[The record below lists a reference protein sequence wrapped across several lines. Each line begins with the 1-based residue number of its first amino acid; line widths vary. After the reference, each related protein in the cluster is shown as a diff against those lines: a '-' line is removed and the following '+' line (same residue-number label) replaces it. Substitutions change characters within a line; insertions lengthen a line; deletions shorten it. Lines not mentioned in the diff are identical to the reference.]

1 MHVSDNCH
9 SSICRESRTEE
20 EGELLCAGWAPQSL
34 LNFSK
39 DYLPLNSLFLTQVNK
54 GCLPQED
61 ATIIQFWFFFR
72 SRCDPHHTK
81 SHSRQTKADYSTYS
95 SSLGSSLLCLIQSLC
110 TYVHISIGC
119 YTAVKKRF
127 PNPFLFICLE
137 GRTPY
142 NGGRR
147 KMKDVIFTT
156 ELRLLQN
163 LGMQLFTPI
172 GLLGMKLHSKLGGF
186 HVFLHKA
193 VLKKSCSIT
202 LRYREEI
209 LAQFHLDLRA
219 FLPQTCAGKGDFH
232 FFALIDGYVWILKG
246 FHKLK

>member
-1 MHVSDNCH
+1 MCGVGSTKP
-9 SSICRESRTEE
+9 S
-20 EGELLCAGWAPQSL
+20 ELLQGLFAVELPISPSGEYGLSASGRCY
-34 LNFSK
+34 
-39 DYLPLNSLFLTQVNK
+39 DYSILV
-54 GCLPQED
+54 
-61 ATIIQFWFFFR
+61 FFR
-72 SRCDPHHTK
+72 SRGDPHHTK

-137 GRTPY
+137 GRTLY

-163 LGMQLFTPI
+163 LGMQLFMPI

-202 LRYREEI
+202 LRY
-209 LAQFHLDLRA
+209 
-219 FLPQTCAGKGDFH
+219 
-232 FFALIDGYVWILKG
+232 
-246 FHKLK
+246 